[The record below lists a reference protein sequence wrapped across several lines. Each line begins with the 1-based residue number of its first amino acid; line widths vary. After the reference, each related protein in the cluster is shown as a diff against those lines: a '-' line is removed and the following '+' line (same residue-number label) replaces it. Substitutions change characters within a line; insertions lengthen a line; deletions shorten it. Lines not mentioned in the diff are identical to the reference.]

1 MTWWKK
7 ILTYIPLLVA
17 GYEVGKATEGSDN
30 NNNINNKQLIEF
42 IHNNEHHNNEQKTAE
57 HMNFIELMAIA
68 AAIILAFIYLSKL
81 ICKFMMRN
89 NRNIQQQI

>member
-42 IHNNEHHNNEQKTAE
+42 IHNNEQKIAE